1 MWPVEINSG
10 AANHKRAEKKGGIY
24 RAKKKGQKH
33 RLLWRRAGI
42 FGSKQAHDFE
52 LSTQR
57 KGEKMSTKRTR
68 SDFINFIIDTDTNE
82 ALVNQFMK
90 ITTAKD
96 LYDFFQKK
104 GYKDI
109 PANDCEDILKAK
121 GKMVGRHIPAEAQTA
136 KGACVAAGKA
146 Y

>member
-1 MWPVEINSG
+1 M
-10 AANHKRAEKKGGIY
+10 
-24 RAKKKGQKH
+24 
-33 RLLWRRAGI
+33 
-42 FGSKQAHDFE
+42 
-52 LSTQR
+52 STQR
-57 KGEKMSTKRTR
+57 KRN
-68 SDFINFIIDTDTNE
+68 DFINFIIDTDKNE

-109 PANDCEDILKAK
+109 PSNDCQDILKAK
-121 GKMVGRHIPAEAQTA
+121 GKMVGRHIPAGNQTA
-136 KGACVAAGKA
+136 KGACVAAGRA